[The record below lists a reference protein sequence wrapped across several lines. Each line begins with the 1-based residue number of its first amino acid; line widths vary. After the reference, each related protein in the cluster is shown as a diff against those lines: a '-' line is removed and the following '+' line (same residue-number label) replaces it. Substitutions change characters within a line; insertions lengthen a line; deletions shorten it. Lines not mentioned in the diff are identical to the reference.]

1 MSTLKFRFAKLFLIY
16 MTHSCIIEL
25 QLNIN
30 KTEVNRMNND
40 LSSVTSRRINELR
53 VKHGYTIEKLAE
65 LVGVSKATISKWENG
80 YVDNMRQNNVGRL
93 ANVFGVSPTYILGYD
108 EEDSIR
114 ESEFTTKYEQL
125 SENQKILID
134 NLIETFLSKK

>member
-1 MSTLKFRFAKLFLIY
+1 
-16 MTHSCIIEL
+16 
-25 QLNIN
+25 
-30 KTEVNRMNND
+30 MNGD
-40 LSSVTSRRINELR
+40 LSKVTAKRINELR
-53 VKHGYTIEKLAE
+53 IKHGYTIEKLAE

-114 ESEFTTKYEQL
+114 ESKFTTKYEQL
-125 SENQKILID
+125 SDAQKRLVD
-134 NLIETFLSKK
+134 NLIETFLSKQ

>member
-1 MSTLKFRFAKLFLIY
+1 
-16 MTHSCIIEL
+16 
-25 QLNIN
+25 
-30 KTEVNRMNND
+30 MNND

-93 ANVFGVSPTYILGYD
+93 AKVFGVSPTYILGYD

-125 SENQKILID
+125 SEDQKILID

>member
-1 MSTLKFRFAKLFLIY
+1 M
-16 MTHSCIIEL
+16 
-25 QLNIN
+25 
-30 KTEVNRMNND
+30 
-40 LSSVTSRRINELR
+40 
-53 VKHGYTIEKLAE
+53 
-65 LVGVSKATISKWENG
+65 VGVSKATISKWENG

-114 ESEFTTKYEQL
+114 LSEFTTNYKQL
-125 SENQKILID
+125 SEDQKTLID